1 MKLTLN
7 EASEFLNQ
15 VTQLKTLEIEN
26 ISSDIP
32 IGEIE
37 QWNNCL
43 QKATN
48 SSEIEK
54 MHDLLNRW
62 KSLKRY

>member
-7 EASEFLNQ
+7 EASDFLNQ
-15 VTQLKTLEIEN
+15 VAQLKTLEIEN
-26 ISSDIP
+26 MSSDIP

-62 KSLKRY
+62 KSLKR

>member
-15 VTQLKTLEIEN
+15 VAQLKTLEIEN
-26 ISSDIP
+26 MSSDIP

-62 KSLKRY
+62 KSLKR